1 MTFMTVGELSRR
13 TAVPVKALR
22 EYHDLGLIYSVGR
35 SAANYRLFDESAL
48 WCVEVIRTL
57 RSLGLTIAEIR
68 ELAGAYLGQPSQ
80 PIGPQL
86 ADLLGAA
93 RRRIDRRIA
102 ELQAQRERIKEFEA
116 AYAADLAG
124 HLAGF
129 QATDPRS
136 RSAGA

>member
-1 MTFMTVGELSRR
+1 MTVGELSRR

-35 SAANYRLFDESAL
+35 SAANYRLFDKSAL
-48 WCVEVIRTL
+48 WC
-57 RSLGLTIAEIR
+57 
-68 ELAGAYLGQPSQ
+68 
-80 PIGPQL
+80 
-86 ADLLGAA
+86 
-93 RRRIDRRIA
+93 
-102 ELQAQRERIKEFEA
+102 KEFEA

-124 HLAGF
+124 HVAGF